1 MICLV
6 RRSSILMTINTRPLT
21 RPRILGVSFFTLLSL
36 LAFAGA
42 LRFKDTVA
50 IKSPVSV
57 ESGLCAPCFYEDIWI
72 DREVRTRRYVS
83 LPATNRYRERI
94 VRILSR
100 RVSRADQ
107 EIIFRS
113 IATLTKAKNGNTVR
127 KNYSTISINQCIRS
141 RNFRCNELIQ
151 FDYLE
156 KTKILIVFDEILHS
170 GNLPNG
176 NFSREI
182 MVPHGLWAPRL
193 GVRLRANRTVY
204 VDGDIEPSLEG
215 GWHFGKIEKGYL
227 AFSTLANWSDLAES
241 YQISERKALSRGSEL
256 LPNVN
261 EQPISAQKALNYS
274 WVWMRR
280 NIQYQDVSLL
290 YSAGDSPASLEQI
303 LQTRVADCKGMGL
316 LLGALLKKA
325 GVDAQTVLVDKRL
338 GASRVATILPMN
350 RFTHVIVYIPALH
363 RYIDPTIAS
372 ITPVPTGGLREY
384 SFSLNSVTGQIQ
396 GISNEQVR

>member
-1 MICLV
+1 MICLA
-6 RRSSILMTINTRPLT
+6 RRSPILMAFNTRPLT
-21 RPRILGVSFFTLLSL
+21 RPRILGASLFVLLSL

-42 LRFKDTVA
+42 LRFKSAVE

-72 DREVRTRRYVS
+72 GREVRTRRYVS
-83 LPATNRYRERI
+83 LPATDRYRERI
-94 VRILSR
+94 VKILSR

-113 IATLTKAKNGNTVR
+113 IATLTKAKNGNIVR
-127 KNYSTISINQCIRS
+127 KNYSTTAINQCIRS
-141 RNFRCNELIQ
+141 RNLRCNELVP
-151 FDYLE
+151 FDYL
-156 KTKILIVFDEILHS
+156 KRTKVLIVFDEILHS
-170 GNLPNG
+170 GNLPDG
-176 NFSREI
+176 NYSREI
-182 MVPHGLWAPRL
+182 MAPHGFWTPRL
-193 GVRLRANRTVY
+193 GVRLRTNRTVY
-204 VDGDIEPSLEG
+204 VDGDIEPSPEG
-215 GWHFGKIEKGYL
+215 GWRFGNIGKGYL
-227 AFSTLANWSDLAES
+227 AFSTLANWGDLADS
-241 YQISERKALSRGSEL
+241 YQISERKALLRGSEL

-261 EQPISAQKALNYS
+261 ERSISAEKALNYS
-274 WVWMRR
+274 WVWIRK
-280 NIQYQDVSLL
+280 NLQYQDVSLL

-303 LQTRVADCKGMGL
+303 LQTRVADCKGMAL
-316 LLGALLKKA
+316 VLGALLKKA

-338 GASRVATILPMN
+338 GASHVATVLPMN

-396 GISNEQVR
+396 EIRNEQVR